1 MSERKRKKRPR
12 HFEISPELDD
22 QFRAFL
28 AERGTTPTYE
38 LTRAV
43 IRHMAQPEPP
53 PAPPAPPA
61 PYVEPV
67 KRPRGRPRKE
77 KS

>member
-1 MSERKRKKRPR
+1 MPDQRKRKKRPR

-22 QFRAFL
+22 QFRAWL
-28 AERGTTPTYE
+28 AARGTTPTYE

-53 PAPPAPPA
+53 PAPPAP
-61 PYVEPV
+61 YVEPAR
-67 KRPRGRPRKE
+67 RPRGRPRKE

>member
-1 MSERKRKKRPR
+1 MAERKRKKRPI
-12 HFEISPELDD
+12 HFEVVPELDD
-22 QFRAFL
+22 QFRAWL

-53 PAPPAPPA
+53 PAPPAP
-61 PYVEPV
+61 YVEP
-67 KRPRGRPRKE
+67 KRPRGRPKKVRD
-77 KS
+77 